1 MRSPAFLLPHLAV
14 AGLITLASCG
24 HKEAP
29 QPSASA
35 ASPAKEETPKGA
47 RELVTA
53 LPVRMVDAPSN
64 EFVAPARLEVS
75 PNYVAHV
82 TTPLPGRVV
91 AVLVRL
97 GDSVTKGQPLLEI
110 ESPETEQAESD
121 YRSATALLSQAEAT
135 LAKAESDHARL
146 ADLLEHNAVAQK
158 EVLYART
165 AVTHAKAAVDQA
177 RATRDQSSRKLE
189 IHGLKPGAF
198 RQKVIVRTP
207 LAGKVLEMNVV
218 AGEYRNDT
226 STTLLRIADLS
237 RLWVTSEVPE
247 SHFRFCRVG
256 GSVQVELIA
265 YPDEKING
273 RISYMGDTVDPEM
286 RTVKV
291 RADIDNSSGKFRPDM
306 FGRARFSTD
315 RRMAAWVPEKAV
327 VHKDGHTL
335 VFVEQNGDYA
345 ARDVVLGGR
354 VDDGFAITT
363 GLNKD
368 DKVVVDGAIYL
379 ARNAK

>member
-1 MRSPAFLLPHLAV
+1 MRFGWLCWLA
-14 AGLITLASCG
+14 AAIAMSGCS
-24 HKEAP
+24 HDQEKERVVV
-29 QPSASA
+29 ASA
-35 ASPAKEETPKGA
+35 AA
-47 RELVTA
+47 RELVTT
-53 LPVRMVDAPSN
+53 LPVRMVEAATN

-82 TTPLPGRVV
+82 NAPLAGRIIE
-91 AVLVRL
+91 VLVRL

-110 ESPETEQAESD
+110 ESPDTEQAESE
-121 YRSATALLSQAEAT
+121 YRSATAQLSQSEAT

-146 ADLLEHNAVAQK
+146 ADLFEHNAVAQK

-165 AVTHAKAAVDQA
+165 AVAHAKAAVDQA
-177 RATRDQSSRKLE
+177 RATRDQASRKLE
-189 IHGLKPGAF
+189 IHGLKAGSF
-198 RQKVIVRTP
+198 RQKVVVRAP

-226 STTLLRIADLS
+226 SATMLRIADLS

-247 SHFRFCRVG
+247 SSIRFCRIG

-265 YPDEKING
+265 YPEEKIYG
-273 RISYMGDTVDPEM
+273 KISYLADTVDAEM

-327 VHKDGHTL
+327 VHKNGRNL
-335 VFVEQNGDYA
+335 VFVDGPGDYA

-354 VDDGFAITT
+354 MDDGMVITS
-363 GLNKD
+363 GLSKE

-379 ARNAK
+379 ARNLK